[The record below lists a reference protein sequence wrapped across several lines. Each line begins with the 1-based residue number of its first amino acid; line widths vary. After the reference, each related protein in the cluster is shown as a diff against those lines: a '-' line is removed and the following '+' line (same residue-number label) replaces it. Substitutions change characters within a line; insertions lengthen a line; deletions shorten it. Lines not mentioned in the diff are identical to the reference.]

1 MASAASGN
9 DAESTIAD
17 DNLQTPD
24 AKEETEDVS
33 IYCSG
38 ATWHMA
44 PELCRIRERDE
55 AGGEKL
61 KLFGVAYNKRS
72 ETKTIIDNSFG
83 CVKPEEMLLVLGRPG
98 AQCTSLLN
106 VLSNNCLGYKEVAGD
121 VSFGSMSAKE
131 AKQYRS

>member
-1 MASAASGN
+1 MVSAASSI
-9 DAESTIAD
+9 DVESTIAD

-24 AKEETEDVS
+24 AREETEDVS

-44 PELCRIRERDE
+44 PELRQIRERDE

-61 KLFGVAYNKRS
+61 KLLGVACNKRS

-83 CVKPEEMLLVLGRPG
+83 SVKPGEMLLVLGRPG
-98 AQCTSLLN
+98 AGCTSLLN
-106 VLSNNCLGYKEVAGD
+106 MLSNSRLGYKEVAGD

-131 AKQYRS
+131 AKQYCG